1 MIQQMKTD
9 YPLRQLCA
17 TLDCPTST
25 AYYVARSKDENDL
38 VGAIEQVLLRFPF
51 YGYRK
56 VHKELLRRRVS
67 VGEHVVRRLLR
78 EMGVTRSVGKVR
90 VQTTD
95 SNHPHPRYPNR
106 IKGLKLKQPNQVWV
120 ADITYIRLGRR
131 FIYLA
136 IILDAYTRAVRGW
149 ALSRTIDQQLT
160 LDALDMALTHGRPS
174 IFHSDQGSQY
184 AAWLH
189 TDRLLE
195 HRIKISMSDKA
206 SPTQNGL
213 VERFIRTVKEEHVDY
228 SEYNNF
234 EDAFGQI
241 KHWLEVVYM
250 RERIHQA
257 LDYLTPVEFEMAAR
271 AKARYPLLSPA

>member
-1 MIQQMKTD
+1 M
-9 YPLRQLCA
+9 
-17 TLDCPTST
+17 
-25 AYYVARSKDENDL
+25 
-38 VGAIEQVLLRFPF
+38 
-51 YGYRK
+51 
-56 VHKELLRRRVS
+56 
-67 VGEHVVRRLLR
+67 RRLLR
-78 EMGVTRSVGKVR
+78 EMGATRSVGKVR

-95 SNHPHPRYPNR
+95 SNHPHLRYPNR
-106 IKGLKLKQPNQVWV
+106 IKGLKLKQPHQVWV

-136 IILDAYTRAVRGW
+136 VILDAYTRAVRGW
-149 ALSRTIDQQLT
+149 ALSRNIDQQLT
-160 LDALDMALTHGRPS
+160 LDALDMALRHGRPS

-195 HRIKISMSDKA
+195 HRINISMSDKA

-213 VERFIRTVKEEHVDY
+213 VERFIRTLKEEHVDY
-228 SEYNNF
+228 SEYSDF
-234 EDAFGQI
+234 DDALSQI
-241 KHWLEVVYM
+241 SHWLEVVYM

-271 AKARYPLLSPA
+271 AKARYPLLAPA